1 MILKSHP
8 PYSQDG
14 GQGKR
19 KSWLSGIQKPLPL
32 IHEIDDDA
40 LFELQM
46 SSLNYGPDPLID
58 EVIEEQLML
67 RQLLE
72 EVGEF
77 PFLTPSEDIYGPIN
91 IGYCMET
98 GAPVGMFPD
107 EVHTLIAGGTG
118 SGKST
123 LITLIIKQYIDLGIP
138 ILVFDYEDDFPD
150 RLSSSDVNVFSVR
163 DFKWNPLEV
172 PEGADPILYAQEWC
186 GIFSDT
192 LGLLT
197 GAKGFLFQQLYG
209 LYDIYGVLN
218 GGRTF
223 PSLFDLNDLLQEKK
237 KRLKT
242 NTREYSYAEVCA
254 NRTDFLVKALPYM
267 LDCSR
272 GTPLNVVT
280 RSNTIILLSGIDTEV
295 QTLVVTMMLS
305 WFCRYLIANKLR
317 NRPDLRVGVFLDEG
331 QRLYDKQQ
339 ERRFQQGIPVISFL
353 TATVR
358 RYNLHLVVGVQQ
370 PSLLASSMSA
380 NSFTKIQLRLG
391 DGRDIMDLGSSMFLT
406 PEQVYY
412 SKLLETGQAIVK
424 FAGRWPEP
432 LVIEIPYSE

>member
-1 MILKSHP
+1 MILNRYP
-8 PYSQDG
+8 PNSQNGGDG
-14 GQGKR
+14 NRISG
-19 KSWLSGIQKPLPL
+19 LSGIQKRLPL
-32 IHEIDDDA
+32 ITEISDDE
-40 LFELQM
+40 LFELE
-46 SSLNYGPDPLID
+46 LARALYGPDPVTDKI
-58 EVIEEQLML
+58 IEEQHMI

-77 PFLTPSEDIYGPIN
+77 PFLTPPEDIYGPIN
-91 IGYCMET
+91 IGYCLET
-98 GAPVGMFPD
+98 GASVGTYPD

-123 LITLIIKQYIDLGIP
+123 LITHIIKQYLDMSIP

-150 RLSSSDVNVFSVR
+150 RLTNSDVNVFSVR

-172 PEGADPILYAQEWC
+172 PEGADPVLYAQEWC

-197 GAKGFLFQQLYG
+197 GAKGFLFQQLYS

-218 GGRTF
+218 SGRTF
-223 PSLFDLNDLLQEKK
+223 PSLFDLNDLLQAKMRK
-237 KRLKT
+237 LKT

-280 RSNTIILLSGIDTEV
+280 RSNTIILLSGIDTEI

-305 WFCRYLIANKLR
+305 WFCRYLISNKLR

-339 ERRFQQGIPVISFL
+339 EKRFQQGIPVISFL

-370 PSLLASSMSA
+370 PSLLASSCTA

-412 SKLLETGQAIVK
+412 SRLLETGQAVVK